1 MKIKSKLAV
10 QLVYPKSNED
20 CRDKLAIT
28 ENMIETS
35 TFVFVF
41 VICTKKIGIPQYI
54 YVRIWY
60 V

>member
-28 ENMIETS
+28 KKMIETS

-41 VICTKKIGIPQYI
+41 VICTKKIAIPQYI

>member
-1 MKIKSKLAV
+1 MKIKNKLAV

-28 ENMIETS
+28 ENMVETS
-35 TFVFVF
+35 TFVF
-41 VICTKKIGIPQYI
+41 CTKKIGIPQYI